1 MFQAVIVGR
10 PNVGK
15 STLFNTLIGERKAIV
30 ERTPGITRDFMVDYI
45 ELEEGKGIK
54 LIDTGGIDLSERD
67 FFSKVIRE
75 IVEKTLYQA
84 DLILFVVDAKEGL
97 VSADEEIASYL
108 RKLGKPIW
116 LIVNKVESKEDE
128 KKAQEFYALGFSEI
142 FFISAREKKNIPLL
156 KEALYEIAKDRL
168 IALPEGPII
177 KVAILGR
184 PNVGKSTLLN
194 KLVGY
199 ERVIVSEIPG
209 TTRDCVD
216 VLIERER
223 GPSFLLIDTPGIRRR
238 ARIEER
244 AEKFSVDKALD
255 TLKKIDVVLFLITAE
270 EGVTHQDKTLLR
282 QVEKNY
288 KACLLL
294 INKWDLF
301 EKNKGKAQV
310 FLELVKHHLKF
321 LPWLPVLPISAKRG
335 LNVEKILPMVEEV
348 YAEYHKRIPTSKVN
362 EFIEELKKQYTF
374 NVKGKRLKIYYAT
387 QVEVSPPTFVVFVNV
402 NPEDIPKNVE
412 KFFRKSFQQFLG
424 FEKVPVKVIFRLRS

>member
-30 ERTPGITRDFMVDYI
+30 EKTPGITRDFMVDYV
-45 ELEEGKGIK
+45 ELEKGKGIK

-67 FFSKVIRE
+67 YFSKIIRE

-84 DLILFVVDAKEGL
+84 NLILFVVDAKEGQTT
-97 VSADEEIASYL
+97 ADEEIAAYL

-128 KKAQEFYALGFSEI
+128 RKAQEFYSLGFSDI

-156 KEALYEIAKDRL
+156 KEALYEVAKDYL
-168 IALPEGPII
+168 FNLPEGPLI

-216 VLIERER
+216 VLIERPK

-255 TLKKIDVVLFLITAE
+255 TLKKADVILFLITAE
-270 EGVTHQDKTLLR
+270 EGLTHQDKTLLR
-282 QVEKNY
+282 QVDKNY

-294 INKWDLF
+294 INKWDLL
-301 EKNKGKAQV
+301 EKNKGKAEV
-310 FLELVKHHLKF
+310 FLELVKQHLKF
-321 LPWLPVLPISAKRG
+321 LPWLPVLPISAKTG
-335 LNVEKILPMVEEV
+335 VNLDKILSLVEEI
-348 YAEYHKRIPTSKVN
+348 YAEYHKRISTAKVN
-362 EFIEELKKQYTF
+362 KLLEEIKKQYTF
-374 NVKGKRLKIYYAT
+374 NLKGKRLKIYYAT
-387 QVEVSPPTFVVFVNV
+387 QVEVAPPTFVVFVNV
-402 NPEDIPKNVE
+402 NPEDIPKNIE
-412 KFFRKSFQQFLG
+412 KFLRRSFQQNLG
-424 FEKVPVKVIFRLRS
+424 FERVPVKVIFRLRN